1 MGLFGECADR
11 KGGVRLRE
19 NQRKTR
25 ARLGLDICPG
35 ALFTGHRLPA
45 TMGSKFRAYP
55 TIQEFAQI
63 SNLGLN
69 IQAPYSVDGMN
80 RSSLTASNLNP
91 PRSSRSWPD
100 RSQSL
105 RGAWASP
112 RK

>member
-1 MGLFGECADR
+1 MGLFGECTDC

-25 ARLGLDICPG
+25 ARLGLDVCPG

-45 TMGSKFRAYP
+45 TMGKFRAYP
-55 TIQEFAQI
+55 TTQEFVQI
-63 SNLGLN
+63 SNLN

-91 PRSSRSWPD
+91 PR
-100 RSQSL
+100 
-105 RGAWASP
+105 
-112 RK
+112 